1 LLTILPINADRGEI
15 CLNVSAFFGTST
27 NWANGIQLNLRSS
40 SDAAGAFQPN
50 QRMSI
55 DEAKE
60 QLRNASA
67 ALADAFRKFS
77 MDTKPVYT
85 SSTITTGGTLAALT
99 AQSPHLDALEGIGST
114 LQTTLKINTQT
125 STTRSSS
132 SAMGLDL
139 TTAVSRLYSSA
150 LGLDVTSAAA
160 ASQLNSSASIGLD
173 VTSAESASSLN
184 SSTALGLDLTS
195 ADAAS
200 QLSSSQTLGLD
211 VTSAQTSSTLKSSA
225 ALGLNLTSVQST
237 VTSTGEM
244 NTAATSYGS
253 TSLAFS
259 GSGTPDTS
267 SGTLSGVYTGVN
279 TAANATSLTVKVLNN
294 ATLNTLTAK
303 TLKFE
308 VRDQTGALL
317 FNFNGTAKAGAQ
329 IYLGND
335 IGLSVS
341 FATGTLT
348 QNHTSSTTVSHTPTD
363 VDANATFNNAN
374 TNLRPKFENN
384 AQVTAGSFT
393 VNGTSITV
401 NANDTINNVIS
412 RINASAAGVTA
423 SLANDKITLTSNSA
437 SESNITLASD
447 TSGFLSAT
455 KLASATTVR
464 GNIRDDQQ
472 ALSQTA
478 QFGTVSN
485 GSFTINGTSI
495 SVNKDTD
502 TLSSVISRIN
512 SSTAG
517 VTASYDSAQDK
528 VILSTTSNSEDLITV
543 GGDTS
548 GFLTAARL
556 STNNTVRGNIRD
568 DQQVLSKTSQFAAV
582 TSGSFSIN
590 GQSISVVAS
599 SDTLSSLI
607 TKINNSGAGVTA
619 SYDSTLDKIKLV
631 GTTNS
636 EDLIT
641 VSGDNTGFLSAAH
654 LATGN
659 TVRGHLREDGVVLA
673 DLSEFQSV
681 TDGSFVID
689 GKTISVSAAS
699 DTIQSLVGKINAS
712 GARVAA
718 SYDSS
723 TDKILLQ
730 GTYNSED
737 NVPLGT
743 DTSGFLAAAH
753 LDAANTVKGNIRD
766 DQQVLSK
773 TSQFGGVSSGTF
785 AINGKTIT
793 IDVAQDSLSTIV
805 GKINAAGAGVTASY
819 NSSTNKIQLVGTSNS
834 EDLITVNNDTTGFLT
849 AAKLSTNNTVRGNIR
864 DDQQVLSKTS
874 QFSSVSTGSFT
885 INGKTISVDASSD
898 SVSSII
904 SAINNANAGVSASY
918 DSTLDKVVFTAGA
931 NGRDLITVAND
942 TSGFLAVAGLSTGN
956 TVRGKLADDEE
967 VLSNTS
973 TFSAVTNGT
982 LQINGV
988 SIAVD
993 AGQDTLQTLISKINN
1008 AGAGVTASYN
1018 NSADK
1023 LTFTPDT
1030 AGATLSIENDTSGFL
1045 AATKVASGTAA
1056 THVNAD
1062 AAFNGSGSN
1071 GPLFDPGLAVT
1082 AGSFS
1087 VNGVSIGV
1095 GASDTV
1101 NSVLAKITASAAG
1114 VTATYDS
1121 SAQTIKLTSK
1131 NLSADPVTVTGDT
1144 SGFLAAV
1151 KLDGSAKSTPGASF
1165 LSAFDGSLDRMS
1177 EYSAV
1182 HAGTV
1187 TVNGQAIA
1195 VDPASTTIRDLVSA
1209 FNNVAD
1215 VTATLDET
1223 TGKIDIQSTRAGGAI
1238 SFSDTSGVLST
1249 LGIFSKTYNGSPAAV
1264 KVVQTQTGTTTTS
1277 NAETVAGDVSTA
1289 ANGLNSAI
1297 ASLGEFVAETPQIR
1311 SEVESAVRDAINSL
1325 SSAGAQGLSLQ
1336 GKGTEIRLAV
1346 NRTKLAS
1353 SLDQTHDEIAKAL
1366 DSFSGNINSFA
1377 ASRPPGLSAHD
1388 IARLQLGPM
1397 MASYAASQIPNTL
1410 RLLSPP
1416 KKAADAY
1423 KNQML
1428 LQK

>member
-1 LLTILPINADRGEI
+1 M
-15 CLNVSAFFGTST
+15 NVSALFGTST
-27 NWANGIQLNLRSS
+27 NWANGIQVNLRSS
-40 SDAAGAFQPN
+40 SSDATTAFQPN

-55 DEAKE
+55 DEAKQ

-77 MDTKPVYT
+77 METKPVFT
-85 SSTITTGGTLAALT
+85 ASTITTSGTLAAVSG
-99 AQSPHLDALEGIGST
+99 QSAHLEPLSGTPST

-139 TTAVSRLYSSA
+139 STAVSRLYSSA

-160 ASQLNSSASIGLD
+160 PSQLNSSASLGLD
-173 VTSAESASSLN
+173 VTSPESGSWLRSSA
-184 SSTALGLDLTS
+184 ALGLDLTS
-195 ADAAS
+195 PDAAS
-200 QLSSSQTLGLD
+200 QLYSSQTLGLD
-211 VTSAQTSSTLKSSA
+211 VTSAGASSVLKSSA
-225 ALGLNLTSVQST
+225 ALGLNITSVSST
-237 VTSTGEM
+237 ITSTAEM

-253 TSLAFS
+253 IALAFA
-259 GSGTPDTS
+259 GGGAPDTS

-279 TAANATSLTVKVLNN
+279 TAAGATSLTVKILNN
-294 ATLNTLTAK
+294 ATLNSLVAR

-308 VRDQTGALL
+308 VRDQTGNLL
-317 FNFNGTAKAGAQ
+317 FNFNGSVKAGAQ
-329 IYLGND
+329 VYLGND
-335 IGLSVS
+335 IGLSIS
-341 FATGTLT
+341 FAAGSLT
-348 QNHTSSTTVSHTPTD
+348 QNHTATTTVSHTPTD
-363 VDANATFNNAN
+363 VDPTATFNNAN
-374 TNLRPKFENN
+374 TNLRPRFDNN
-384 AQVTAGSFT
+384 AQITAGSFT
-393 VNGTSITV
+393 INGTSITV
-401 NANDTINNVIS
+401 NANDTINAVIG

-437 SESNITLASD
+437 SESNITLAND

-455 KLASATTVR
+455 KLAAATTVR

-472 ALSQTA
+472 ALSQTT
-478 QFGTVSN
+478 QFSSVST
-485 GSFTINGTSI
+485 GAFTINGVSI

-502 TLSSVISRIN
+502 TLTTVINRIN
-512 SSTAG
+512 SSAAG
-517 VTASYDSAQDK
+517 VTAAYDSAQDK
-528 VILSTTSNSEDLITV
+528 VTLTTNSNSEDLITV
-543 GGDTS
+543 ANDTT
-548 GFLTAARL
+548 GFLTAAKL

-568 DQQVLSKTSQFAAV
+568 DQQVLSKTSQFGSV

-590 GQSISVVAS
+590 GTSISVAAS

-607 TKINNSGAGVTA
+607 TKINNAGAGVTA

-631 GTTNS
+631 GTNNS

-673 DLSEFQSV
+673 DLSNFQSV

-699 DTIQSLVGKINAS
+699 DTIQSLVGKINNS
-712 GARVAA
+712 GARVTA

-730 GTYNSED
+730 ATYNSEN
-737 NVPLGT
+737 NVPLGS

-773 TSQFGGVSSGTF
+773 TSQFGSVSSGTF
-785 AINGKTIT
+785 AINGKTVT
-793 IDVAQDSLSTIV
+793 IDAAQDSLSTIV
-805 GKINAAGAGVTASY
+805 NKINAAGAGVTASY
-819 NSSTNKIQLVGTSNS
+819 NASTNKIQLIGTSNS
-834 EDLITVNNDTTGFLT
+834 EDLITVNNDTTGFLA
-849 AAKLSTNNTVRGNIR
+849 AAKLSTNNTVRGNIQ

-874 QFSSVSTGSFT
+874 EFSSVSTGSFT
-885 INGKTISVDASSD
+885 VNGKAISVNASTD
-898 SVSSII
+898 SLSSIV

-918 DSTLDKVVFTAGA
+918 DSTLDKVVLTAAA
-931 NGRDLITVAND
+931 NGRDQIAVAND
-942 TSGFLAVAGLSTGN
+942 TTGLLAVAGLSTGN
-956 TVRGKLADDEE
+956 TIRGKLADDQEI
-967 VLSNTS
+967 LSNTS
-973 TFSAVTNGT
+973 RFSAVTNGSFQ
-982 LQINGV
+982 LNGV

-1008 AGAGVTASYN
+1008 AGAGVTASYSN
-1018 NSADK
+1018 ATDK
-1023 LTFTPDT
+1023 LTFTPNT

-1045 AATKVASGTAA
+1045 AAAKVASGTAG

-1062 AAFNGSGSN
+1062 AAFNASGLN

-1082 AGSFS
+1082 AGSFR
-1087 VNGVSIGV
+1087 VNGVTINV
-1095 GASDTV
+1095 GAADTV

-1121 SAQTIKLTSK
+1121 SAQTVKLTSK
-1131 NLSADPVTVTGDT
+1131 NLSADPITVTDDT

-1151 KLDGSAKSTPGASF
+1151 KLNGTAQSTPGALF
-1165 LSAFDGSLDRMS
+1165 LSAFDGSLDQMS

-1182 HAGTV
+1182 HAGTL
-1187 TVNGQAIA
+1187 TVNGQVIA
-1195 VDPASTTIRDLVSA
+1195 VDPAATTIRSLVTTLD
-1209 FNNVAD
+1209 NVAD
-1215 VTATLDET
+1215 LTATLDET

-1249 LGIFSKTYNGSPAAV
+1249 LGIFSRTYNGSPAAV
-1264 KVVQTQTGTTTTS
+1264 KVVETQTGTTTTS
-1277 NAETVAGDVSTA
+1277 NADKVAADVSTA
-1289 ANGLNSAI
+1289 ADGLNGAI
-1297 ASLGEFVAETPQIR
+1297 ASMGELAAETPQLR
-1311 SEVESAVRDAINSL
+1311 SDVENAVRDAISSL
-1325 SSAGAQGLSLQ
+1325 KNAGAQGLSLQ
-1336 GKGTEIRLAV
+1336 GKGTDIRLAV
-1346 NRTKLAS
+1346 DRTKLAS

-1366 DSFSGNINSFA
+1366 DSFSDNINGFA
-1377 ASRPPGLSAHD
+1377 ASRPPELSPRE
-1388 IARLQLGPM
+1388 IARLQLAPT
-1397 MASYAASQIPNTL
+1397 MATYAANQIPNTL
-1410 RLLSPP
+1410 RLLRQP

-1423 KNQML
+1423 ENQMA